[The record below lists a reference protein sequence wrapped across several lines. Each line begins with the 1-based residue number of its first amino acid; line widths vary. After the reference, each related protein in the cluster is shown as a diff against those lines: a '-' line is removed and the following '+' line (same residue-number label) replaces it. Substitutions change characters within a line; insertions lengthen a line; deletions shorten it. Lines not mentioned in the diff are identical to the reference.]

1 MDKYPLKPSSEPLKL
16 IMGRLFIVISDEI
29 ERRLRLTVVIRG
41 GRKGDLSA
49 TIEEAVNEWLKNH
62 AKQIKRSAAKI

>member
-1 MDKYPLKPSSEPLKL
+1 MHKCPFEPSCEPLEV

>member
-1 MDKYPLKPSSEPLKL
+1 MDKYPLRQCCEALEL